1 MVHAETLQTLHPAA
15 GATAAVVEFVGELR
29 HAALPHE
36 VRHYARRHLLDTV
49 GVMIAGAGGE
59 VATRAEAVLAA
70 VRPAGRIP
78 VPGRARRA
86 DLIDAAFLGGTA
98 AHGIELD
105 DGFRQGSVHPGC
117 VVVPAVLALG
127 YDRHADGRA
136 LMEAIVAGYEAV
148 IAIGRACHP
157 DLRQRGFHPTAA
169 VGVFGSVAAAGKM
182 RGLSAD
188 ALANALG
195 LAASSAAGLFAFVN
209 GGGDIKRLHAGHA
222 AREGLQAALLAE
234 QGVEGP
240 PDVIEARDGFMQ
252 AFAFG
257 RADKARAALASEAS
271 GQRGHSKSARAGHSP
286 EPGSSARVALASEA
300 SGQRGHSKSARA
312 GHSPEP
318 GSSARAALAS
328 EASGQRGHSKSAR
341 AIALPP
347 AAPFGITDCYI
358 KPYPCC
364 RHIQPAVEALIGLIN
379 DEAISSDEVER
390 IEVATYRIA
399 AEHAETGWDDFASA
413 QLSFPYLMG
422 LALKFRA
429 VKFEHFSE
437 QTRRDPAFAAI
448 ARKLSVTA
456 PPDVDRL
463 YPQLRPARVTVTTAR
478 GSFTRQ
484 ADEALGSR
492 IVPLDDAGL
501 TAKFFD
507 LVGPV
512 LGAAGAKE
520 LGERLWSLDEISDV
534 APLVEAM
541 AKPA

>member
-169 VGVFGSVAAAGKM
+169 VGVFGSVVAAGKM

-252 AFAFG
+252 AFAF
-257 RADKARAALASEAS
+257 
-271 GQRGHSKSARAGHSP
+271 
-286 EPGSSARVALASEA
+286 
-300 SGQRGHSKSARA
+300 
-312 GHSPEP
+312 
-318 GSSARAALAS
+318 

-341 AIALPP
+341 AITLPP

-379 DEAISSDEVER
+379 DEAISSDQVER

-512 LGAAGAKE
+512 LGAARAKE

-541 AKPA
+541 AKRA

>member
-1 MVHAETLQTLHPAA
+1 
-15 GATAAVVEFVGELR
+15 
-29 HAALPHE
+29 
-36 VRHYARRHLLDTV
+36 
-49 GVMIAGAGGE
+49 
-59 VATRAEAVLAA
+59 
-70 VRPAGRIP
+70 

-86 DLIDAAFLGGTA
+86 DVIDAAFLGGTA

-117 VVVPAVLALG
+117 VVVPAALALG
-127 YDRHADGRA
+127 YDRRADGRA
-136 LMEAIVAGYEAV
+136 LMEAIVAGYETV

-169 VGVFGSVAAAGKM
+169 VGVFGSAAAAGKL
-182 RGLSAD
+182 RGLSPD
-188 ALANALG
+188 ALANAFG

-222 AREGLQAALLAE
+222 AREGLQAVLLAE

-240 PDVIEARDGFMQ
+240 PGVIEARDGFMQ
-252 AFAFG
+252 AFA
-257 RADKARAALASEAS
+257 RAEKIRA
-271 GQRGHSKSARAGHSP
+271 
-286 EPGSSARVALASEA
+286 VV
-300 SGQRGHSKSARA
+300 
-312 GHSPEP
+312 
-318 GSSARAALAS
+318 
-328 EASGQRGHSKSAR
+328 
-341 AIALPP
+341 LPP
-347 AAPFGITDCYI
+347 AVPFGITDCYI

-364 RHIQPAVEALIGLIN
+364 RHIQPAVEALIGLTN
-379 DEAISSDEVER
+379 DENILSDEVQR

-437 QTRRDPAFAAI
+437 QTRGDPAFAAI

-501 TAKFFD
+501 KAKFLD

-512 LGAAGAKE
+512 LGAARAKE
-520 LGERLWSLDEISDV
+520 LGERLWSLDEINDV
-534 APLVEAM
+534 APLVESM

>member
-1 MVHAETLQTLHPAA
+1 MSHAEALQTLHPAV
-15 GATAAVVEFVGELR
+15 GATEAIVDFVSELR
-29 HAALPHE
+29 HAALSDE

-59 VATRAEAVLAA
+59 VATRAEAVLSA
-70 VRPAGRIP
+70 VRPAGRVP

-127 YDRHADGRA
+127 YERGITGAA
-136 LMEAIVAGYEAV
+136 LIEAVVAGYEAE

-157 DLRQRGFHPTAA
+157 DLRQRGFHPAA
-169 VGVFGSVAAAGKM
+169 TVGVFGSVMAAGKL
-182 RGLSAD
+182 RRLSAVQ
-188 ALANALG
+188 LANALG
-195 LAASSAAGLFAFVN
+195 IAASSAAGLFAFVN
-209 GGGDIKRLHAGHA
+209 GGADIKRLHAGHA
-222 AREGLQAALLAE
+222 SREGLQAALLAE

-240 PDVIEARDGFMQ
+240 PGVIEARDGFMQ

-257 RADKARAALASEAS
+257 RADKARA
-271 GQRGHSKSARAGHSP
+271 
-286 EPGSSARVALASEA
+286 
-300 SGQRGHSKSARA
+300 

-318 GSSARAALAS
+318 GSSARA
-328 EASGQRGHSKSAR
+328 
-341 AIALPP
+341 ITLPP
-347 AAPFGITDCYI
+347 AVPFGITDCYI

-364 RHIQPAVEALIGLIN
+364 RHIQPAVEALIGLLN
-379 DEAISSDEVER
+379 DGNIATDEVQR
-390 IEVATYRIA
+390 IDVATYRIA

-413 QLSFPYLMG
+413 QLSFAYLMG
-422 LALKFRA
+422 LALRFRA
-429 VKFEHFSE
+429 IKVEHFTE
-437 QTRRDPAFAAI
+437 EMRRDPAFAAI
-448 ARKLSVTA
+448 ARKLHVTA
-456 PPDVDRL
+456 PPDIDRL
-463 YPQLRPARVTVTTAR
+463 YPQLRPARVMVTTAR

-492 IVPLDDAGL
+492 IVPLDDSGL
-501 TAKFFD
+501 KAKFLE

-512 LGAAGAKE
+512 LGPARAQE
-520 LGERLWSLDEISDV
+520 LMERVWSIDAVSDV

-541 AKPA
+541 AKPKSA